1 MIRGTVLKT
10 EIRSSSRAE
19 FLSRYPH
26 PFLIRELIVADP
38 GAIAFST
45 SIGSS
50 MPTPDFQTTGS
61 YPMLSA
67 SAGPPSERGGWSL
80 ASSASKGGS
89 GPASSVTTKMSTR
102 LQLYPDR
109 YELVLVQ
116 KRGESPWQD
125 RILIGR
131 APNNDIILR
140 EPSVSKSHAH
150 LAQESDGT
158 WIVHAKKTVNGTFVD
173 GRFIDAGST
182 GLIRLGSTLQ
192 FGNVFCEFIE
202 NGALF
207 DLFSR

>member
-1 MIRGTVLKT
+1 MIRGAVLKT
-10 EIRSSSRAE
+10 EIRLTSRAE
-19 FLSRYPH
+19 FLNRYPH
-26 PFLIRELIVADP
+26 PFFIRELSQADP
-38 GAIAFST
+38 GAIPFAT
-45 SIGSS
+45 SIGTGTL
-50 MPTPDFQTTGS
+50 TPDLQITGTFPS
-61 YPMLSA
+61 LAA
-67 SAGPPSERGGWSL
+67 SAGPPSERGGWP
-80 ASSASKGGS
+80 AAGAAPKS
-89 GPASSVTTKMSTR
+89 GPPVPSSTKMSTR

-109 YELVLVQ
+109 YELVPVQ

-131 APNNDIILR
+131 ALNNDIILR

-173 GRFIDAGST
+173 GRFVDAGAT
-182 GLIRLGSTLQ
+182 GVIRPGSTLQ

-207 DLFSR
+207 DIFSR